1 MKEEEKKIWD
11 AHQKRLA
18 VVSVDRATYY
28 REYANDV
35 KALTASYGED
45 AIPQEEWN
53 KLKDNAKEALEDISK
68 REQKEIVRY
77 MDEIEAYDR
86 GRFPSRVSDE
96 RKKETPLERTPD
108 GVPKS
113 PLYSK
118 FISDYSTRVSKEYS
132 EPKKEATKEKDDR
145 ER

>member
-45 AIPQEEWN
+45 AIPQEEWK
-53 KLKDNAKEALEDISK
+53 KLKDNAKEALEEIAK

-86 GRFPSRVSDE
+86 RRFPSRVSDE
-96 RKKETPLERTPD
+96 PKKETPLERTPD

-118 FISDYSTRVSKEYS
+118 FIGDYQPAQSKEQS
-132 EPKKEATKEKDDR
+132 PPVKGKDEER

>member
-1 MKEEEKKIWD
+1 MKEEEKKIYD
-11 AHQKRLA
+11 SHQKRLA
-18 VVSVDRATYY
+18 VVSVDRANYY
-28 REYANDV
+28 REYANEV
-35 KALTASYGED
+35 KALTASYGKD
-45 AIPQEEWN
+45 AIPQDEWN
-53 KLKDNAKEALEDISK
+53 RLKDNAKEALEDIAK

-86 GRFPSRVSDE
+86 RRYPSRISE
-96 RKKETPLERTPD
+96 EPKKEAAAERTPD

-118 FISDYSTRVSKEYS
+118 FIGDYKPEPSKEPS
-132 EPKKEATKEKDDR
+132 PPAKGKDEER

>member
-1 MKEEEKKIWD
+1 MKQEEKKIWD

-45 AIPQEEWN
+45 AIPQEEWK
-53 KLKDNAKEALEDISK
+53 KLKDNAKEALEDIAK
-68 REQKEIVRY
+68 REHKEIVRY

-86 GRFPSRVSDE
+86 RRFPSRVSDE
-96 RKKETPLERTPD
+96 PKRETPLERTPD

-118 FISDYSTRVSKEYS
+118 FIGDYQPAPSKEPS
-132 EPKKEATKEKDDR
+132 PPVKGKDEER

>member
-1 MKEEEKKIWD
+1 MKEAEKKIWD

-18 VVSVDRATYY
+18 VVSVDRTAFY
-28 REYANDV
+28 REYTNDV
-35 KALTASYGED
+35 KALTASYGKD
-45 AIPQEEWN
+45 AIPEEEWK
-53 KLKDNAKEALEDISK
+53 KLKDNAKEVLEEIAK

-86 GRFPSRVSDE
+86 SRFPSRFSE
-96 RKKETPLERTPD
+96 EPKKEATQERTPD
-108 GVPKS
+108 GIPNS

-118 FISDYSTRVSKEYS
+118 FIRDYKPAPSQEPTPPTKAKE
-132 EPKKEATKEKDDR
+132 EER

>member
-45 AIPQEEWN
+45 AIPQEEWK
-53 KLKDNAKEALEDISK
+53 KLKDNAKETLEEIAK
-68 REQKEIVRY
+68 REHKEIVRY

-86 GRFPSRVSDE
+86 SRFPSRFSE
-96 RKKETPLERTPD
+96 EPKKETQIERTPD

-118 FISDYSTRVSKEYS
+118 FISDYSTRVSNEYPEPIKET
-132 EPKKEATKEKDDR
+132 TKEKDDR

>member
-45 AIPQEEWN
+45 AIPQEEWK

-86 GRFPSRVSDE
+86 RRNPTRINE
-96 RKKETPLERTPD
+96 EPKKEAAPERTPD

-113 PLYSK
+113 PFYSK
-118 FISDYSTRVSKEYS
+118 FIGDYKPEPSKEPS
-132 EPKKEATKEKDDR
+132 PPAKAKDEER